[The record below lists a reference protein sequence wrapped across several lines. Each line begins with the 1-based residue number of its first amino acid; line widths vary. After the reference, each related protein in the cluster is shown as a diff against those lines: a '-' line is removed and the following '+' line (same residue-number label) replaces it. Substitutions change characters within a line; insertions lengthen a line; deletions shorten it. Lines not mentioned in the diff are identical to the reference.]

1 MLASFHCLLC
11 HCHTS
16 RGLQMNKGHMSCS
29 PIFSLACILP
39 CSSRKCGV
47 WVIPLTQSLFLLVSD
62 CCPAAL
68 CHYSNCG
75 LSAKGP
81 YCTSKALETEISSAF
96 SQQHPKGLLK
106 TPPPPVNNQG
116 KVPSAIPS
124 YSANFNSKVR
134 AMSNSHH
141 GVSKCTDREQNPDQT
156 LASQQQVGE
165 ASD

>member
-16 RGLQMNKGHMSCS
+16 GGLQMNKGHMSCS

-47 WVIPLTQSLFLLVSD
+47 WVIPLTQSLFLPVSD

-106 TPPPPVNNQG
+106 TPPPHQLTIEARFLAPFLPTV
-116 KVPSAIPS
+116 
-124 YSANFNSKVR
+124 
-134 AMSNSHH
+134 
-141 GVSKCTDREQNPDQT
+141 QT
-156 LASQQQVGE
+156 LIPKFVQ
-165 ASD
+165 